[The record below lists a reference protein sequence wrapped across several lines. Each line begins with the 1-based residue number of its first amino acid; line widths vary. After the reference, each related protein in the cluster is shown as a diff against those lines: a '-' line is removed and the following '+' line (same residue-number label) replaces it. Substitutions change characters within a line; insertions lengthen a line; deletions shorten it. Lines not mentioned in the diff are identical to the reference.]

1 MKRYAYFPGCSMD
14 STAVTYKKSF
24 EYVAS
29 RIGLELEEIPDWSCC
44 GSTAAHTKNE
54 KMAYSL
60 AARNIALAEKHLP
73 GLDIVT
79 PCAACYS
86 RLRYANWAARRNDD
100 IRQEISKVLRMDYQ
114 AKPEVLSFLD
124 LFMDP
129 EIGEK
134 IREGIVR
141 PLNGLKAACYYG
153 CLMVRPREVTDETD
167 TENPMKMDEIIRL
180 TGAEPVVWDY
190 KTECC
195 GASHQ
200 VDAPEASRE
209 LLDRIFRN
217 AQANGADVIVTAC
230 PLCNMNLDM
239 REKEINEKYA
249 RQYNIPVFQFTELIA
264 IAMGASASE
273 SGIHQHFFPAFDVI
287 NDLVRRRSAKEGPA
301 KTQAAK
307 PVKPVV
313 TDPLKS
319 GPIIIGKAGR

>member
-1 MKRYAYFPGCSMD
+1 MD

-54 KMAYSL
+54 KMALSL
-60 AARNIALAEKHLP
+60 AARNIALAEQHLP

-86 RLRYANWAARRNDD
+86 RLRYANWAARKSDD
-100 IRQEISKVLRMDYQ
+100 VRDEIERILRMEYK
-114 AKPEVLSFLD
+114 AAPEVLSFLD
-124 LFMDP
+124 LFLDLEVM
-129 EIGEK
+129 EQ
-134 IREGIVR
+134 IRGQIRR
-141 PLNGLKAACYYG
+141 PLKGLKAACYYG
-153 CLMVRPREVTDETD
+153 CLMVRPREVTGETD
-167 TENPMKMDEIIRL
+167 TEDPMKMDEIIRI
-180 TGAEPVVWDY
+180 TGAEPVTWDY

-200 VDAPEASRE
+200 VDAPEASRV

-239 REKEINEKYA
+239 REKEINEKFS
-249 RQYNIPVFQFTELIA
+249 RKYNIPVFQFTELIA
-264 IAMGASASE
+264 IAMGASAAQSA
-273 SGIHQHFFPAFDVI
+273 IHQHFFPAFDVI
-287 NDLVRRRSAKEGPA
+287 NDAIHSCAPKEA
-301 KTQAAK
+301 KTEG
-307 PVKPVV
+307 PVV

-319 GPIIIGKAGR
+319 GPVIIGKAGR

>member
-1 MKRYAYFPGCSMD
+1 MKQYAYFPGCSMD

-29 RIGLELEEIPDWSCC
+29 RIGLELKEIPDWSCC

-54 KMAYSL
+54 EMAFAL
-60 AARNIALAEKHLP
+60 AARNIAIAEKRLP

-86 RLRYANWAARRNDD
+86 RLRYANWAARKSEETRK
-100 IRQEISKVLRMDYQ
+100 EIEKVLRMDYS
-114 AKPEVLSFLD
+114 ASPEILSFLD
-124 LFMDP
+124 LFLDS
-129 EIGEK
+129 EIQEQ
-134 IREGIVR
+134 IRGQIRR

-153 CLMVRPREVTDETD
+153 CLLVRPREVTGETD
-167 TENPMKMDEIIRL
+167 TENPMKMDEILRL
-180 TGAEPVVWDY
+180 TGAQPVVWDF

-249 RQYNIPVFQFTELIA
+249 RHYNIPVFQFTELIA
-264 IAMGASASE
+264 IAMGANAAQC
-273 SGIHQHFFPAFDVI
+273 GIHQHFFPAFDVI
-287 NDLVRRRSAKEGPA
+287 NHKIRTGISVNR
-301 KTQAAK
+301 QAAAQ
-307 PVKPVV
+307 PVGM
-313 TDPLKS
+313 DPLKS
-319 GPIIIGKAGR
+319 GPVIIGKAGK

>member
-1 MKRYAYFPGCSMD
+1 MD

-24 EYVAS
+24 EYVAAK
-29 RIGLELEEIPDWSCC
+29 IGLELEEIPDWSCC

-54 KMAYSL
+54 KMAYAL

-86 RLRYANWAARRNDD
+86 RLRYANWAARKNDSV
-100 IRQEISKVLRMDYQ
+100 REEIAKVLKMDYQ
-114 AKPEVLSFLD
+114 AAPEVLSFLD
-124 LFMDP
+124 LFQDP
-129 EIGEK
+129 EIQESIK
-134 IREGIVR
+134 AQIRR
-141 PLNGLKAACYYG
+141 PLKGLKAACYYG
-153 CLMVRPREVTDETD
+153 CLMVRPREVTGETE
-167 TENPMKMDEIIRL
+167 TENPMKMDDIISI

-200 VDAPEASRE
+200 VDAPESSRV
-209 LLDRIFRN
+209 LLDRIYRN
-217 AQANGADVIVTAC
+217 AAANGADIIVTAC

-249 RQYNIPVFQFTELIA
+249 RDYNIPVFQFTELIA
-264 IAMGASASE
+264 IAMGASAAE

-287 NDLVRRRSAKEGPA
+287 NGVVKGQKQSPDTG
-301 KTQAAK
+301 AAK
-307 PVKPVV
+307 AAPLQKPVIS
-313 TDPLKS
+313 DPLKS
-319 GPIIIGKAGR
+319 GPVIIGKAGR

>member
-1 MKRYAYFPGCSMD
+1 MD

-24 EYVAS
+24 EYVAAK
-29 RIGLELEEIPDWSCC
+29 IELEIEEIPDWSCC

-54 KMAYSL
+54 KMAYAL

-86 RLRYANWAARRNDD
+86 RLRYANWAARKNDAV
-100 IRQEISKVLRMDYQ
+100 REEIEKVLHMDYQ
-114 AKPEVLSFLD
+114 AQPDILSFLD

-129 EIGEK
+129 EIQDR
-134 IREGIVR
+134 IREKIVR
-141 PLNGLKAACYYG
+141 PLKGLKAACYYG
-153 CLMVRPREVTDETD
+153 CLMSRPREVTGESD

-180 TGAEPVVWDY
+180 TGADPIVWDY

-209 LLDRIFRN
+209 LIDRIFRN
-217 AQANGADVIVTAC
+217 AKANGADVIVTAC

-239 REKEINEKYA
+239 REQEINDKFSRKYK
-249 RQYNIPVFQFTELIA
+249 IPVFQFTELLA
-264 IAMGASASE
+264 IAMGAGASE

-287 NDLVRRRSAKEGPA
+287 NNVIRQGSTGIVKSKSETENKQKPA
-301 KTQAAK
+301 VA
-307 PVKPVV
+307 
-313 TDPLKS
+313 DPLKS
-319 GPIIIGKAGR
+319 GPVIIGKAGK